1 MASKVKW
8 ADKAL
13 SDRETIF
20 ESNEK
25 VSGLRYAK
33 SEDSK
38 IKRAVS
44 TIKRNNQIG
53 RNDLDP
59 RGYVYILPNKYKI
72 LYWLSGDFVMIERVI
87 Y

>member
-1 MASKVKW
+1 MGSVVQW

-33 SEDSK
+33 AEDSK
-38 IKRAVS
+38 IKRAIS
-44 TIKRNNQIG
+44 TIKRNNKIG
-53 RNDLDP
+53 RNDLHP

-72 LYWLSGDFVMIERVI
+72 LYRLSGNFVMIERVI

>member
-1 MASKVKW
+1 MVSKAKW
-8 ADKAL
+8 ADKAV

-33 SEDSK
+33 AEDAK
-38 IKRAVS
+38 IKRAIS
-44 TIKRNNQIG
+44 TIKRNNLIG
-53 RNDLDP
+53 RNDLNS

-72 LYWLSGDFVMIERVI
+72 LYWISDDLVMIERVF